1 MWQSLGP
8 VLGWD
13 RFWKKWFS
21 EFLKRNEV
29 GASQI
34 GVERQK
40 EPDVT
45 GLPAQRLEGVG
56 GKRTGGKEGTADWD
70 LFVQPPQRCGLF
82 CYLGQS

>member
-29 GASQI
+29 GTSQI

-45 GLPAQRLEGVG
+45 ALPAQRLEGAGGGGRGQEEKKELQIGTCLCNHHSAVG
-56 GKRTGGKEGTADWD
+56 YS
-70 LFVQPPQRCGLF
+70 VI
-82 CYLGQS
+82 

>member
-56 GKRTGGKEGTADWD
+56 GRGQEEKKELQIGTC
-70 LFVQPPQRCGLF
+70 LCNHHSSVS
-82 CYLGQS
+82 YSVI